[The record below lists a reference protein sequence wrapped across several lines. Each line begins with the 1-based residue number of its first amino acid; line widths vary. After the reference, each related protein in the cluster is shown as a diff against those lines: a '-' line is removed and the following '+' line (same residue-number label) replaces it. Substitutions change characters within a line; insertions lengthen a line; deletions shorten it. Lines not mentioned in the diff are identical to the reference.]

1 MKPARKQRGFLL
13 IVAVVLIAVAAVMA
27 VVIAT
32 LTAGSGQSGGLHVSS
47 TQALFAA
54 ESGMEQATR
63 LFQNGTSCANLPAT
77 IGTQTVG
84 NASYSVSIP
93 VVQSSLSATVA
104 AGGIDASVTTI
115 PTNTANLSAT
125 FAAHGRIVV
134 DGEQIVYTGL
144 SGNSFTGA
152 LRGFAGTAPVAHLVN
167 APIIQNQCLVRAT
180 GTSGQATRVVE
191 SAIQNGP
198 WSDFLDGVSTAVTNA
213 AGGASVGTRVTVLPA
228 GDNLIIAMVAMRNT
242 AAART
247 INGGSPGNLQLRRG
261 VTTLASNLYNID
273 VGGGAVPNATV
284 FPQKTYF
291 FVHRDAGVAANQT
304 YSINA
309 QASNTNINAEVKMLV
324 INSPPNSD
332 TQTTQSANAGNGV
345 LNTILSRTTPAAF
358 PSGDNIVIAS
368 VQWNNTAGGGGGD
381 RTIDVGYLLLDR
393 SGGPTLA
400 ANEFPISISRSGR
413 VNDNGGMLLVG
424 RDANAPSGANIY
436 RVRARANGA
445 NVQVEAKLIVI
456 SGVASAR
463 VDGASTALGASPTSL
478 GSLNTAFP
486 KLFPGGSNLVITA
499 TQYDT
504 GAAARTIAF
513 GGEDIRFSTT
523 TPSSNDFQ
531 IDLCSSGTSQ
541 YCTDFAMG
549 LMWRQTDNP
558 NASPTFSVET
568 TPSSTA
574 APTLSGE
581 AKILGI
587 HLNPIADRLE
597 IFP

>member
-27 VVIAT
+27 VVIVT

-54 ESGMEQATR
+54 ESGIEQATR
-63 LFQNGTSCANLPAT
+63 LFKNGTSCAILAAT

-84 NASYSVSIP
+84 NASYTVSA
-93 VVQSSLSATVA
+93 SAQNLNTTIA
-104 AGGIDASVTTI
+104 AGGINASVTTI
-115 PTNTANLSAT
+115 PTNTVDLSAAGY
-125 FAAHGRIVV
+125 AAHGRIVV
-134 DGEQIVYTGL
+134 DGEQIAYTGL

-152 LRGFAGTAPVAHLVN
+152 LRGFAGTAAVAHLVN

-191 SAIQNGP
+191 SAVQSGP
-198 WSDFLDGVSTAVTNA
+198 WSDFLDGASTPVTNA
-213 AGGASVGTRVTVLPA
+213 AGGGSVGSLATVLPA
-228 GDNLIIAMVAMRNT
+228 GDNLIIAMVAMRRT
-242 AAART
+242 GATRT
-247 INGGSPGNLQLRRG
+247 ITGGTPGNLQLRRG
-261 VTTLASNLYNID
+261 VATLASNLYDIN
-273 VGGGAVPNATV
+273 VGGGAGAPSATV
-284 FPQKTYF
+284 FKQKTYF
-291 FVHRDAGVAANQT
+291 FVHKDTGVAANQT

-309 QASNTNINAEVKMLV
+309 EASGAGIDAEVKMLV

-332 TQTTQSANAGNGV
+332 TQTTQSANAGNGAFI
-345 LNTILSRTTPAAF
+345 TILSRTTPVSF
-358 PSGDNIVIAS
+358 PAGDNIVIAS
-368 VQWNNTAGGGGGD
+368 VQWNNTAGGD
-381 RTIDVGYLLLDR
+381 RTISTGNLLLDR

-424 RDANAPSGANIY
+424 RDANAPAGAITY
-436 RVRARANGA
+436 RARAQASGA

-463 VDGASTALGASPTSL
+463 VDGASTALAASPQSL

-486 KLFPGGSNLVITA
+486 KLTPGGSNLVIAA

-504 GAAARTIAF
+504 GNAARTIAF
-513 GGEDIRFSTT
+513 ANEDIMFSSTA
-523 TPSSNDFQ
+523 PSSNEFP
-531 IDLCSSGTSQ
+531 IDLCASGTSQ

-568 TPSSTA
+568 TPDSIA
-574 APTLSGE
+574 VPTLNGE

-587 HLNPIADRLE
+587 HLNPIADRPE